1 MDNKNYNGRVY
12 ATIDP
17 SNYTWSLNLGNLI
30 SKEDKVELVEEILE
44 NEDEFMPILKKYLV
58 GYLDKILENPEP
70 LIKELIK
77 EKDDKIDELSKEV
90 SNLKKEVETLKNTI
104 PVLPSEPIPLGP
116 NPYYPTDPW
125 GTGGITWTNPVSIY
139 NAANSTTST
148 NPVSIYNTVNS
159 TTSTVTV

>member
-1 MDNKNYNGRVY
+1 MKISNNLTSNIMDSKNYNGRVY
-12 ATIDP
+12 ATDIDP

-104 PVLPSEPIPLGP
+104 PVLPSEPSGIGP
-116 NPYYPTDPW
+116 NTYYPADPW
-125 GTGGITWTNPVSIY
+125 GTGGITWTNPVSSY
-139 NAANSTTST
+139 NAIN
-148 NPVSIYNTVNS
+148 Y